1 MLRDWQAFGDLAK
14 RFAEGDVCLRVGG
27 LAGSARALA
36 VAELLQTHPRP
47 VLVIVASLADAHRFA
62 QDLKFFGAPAFEFP
76 ERELQLWKGGHHR
89 EAEAERAMIVR
100 RLTAGEPIA
109 VVVTPA
115 ALDTPL
121 PAPGEF
127 REGTLR
133 LATKDSLDRELL
145 LEALEKAG
153 YERTDTVVEVGQWS
167 ARGGIVD
174 VFSPMHPSPARLEF
188 DGDDIESI
196 RLFDPTTQRSTGSLD
211 ELLVLPLVA
220 VPETADANATRLLHY
235 LPAGAPVI
243 VDAPR
248 LLDETSEDAPG
259 RRPLAEII
267 AGRPRVELEVL
278 AAGEADVTLE
288 ALSVDP
294 YSGKFDRLVD
304 DVNRWRGEGFTV
316 RLVAADPGQAE
327 HLREILHDHD
337 LDTRVVDA
345 LESPD
350 SIAIVVGEL
359 SGGFAIP
366 AVGLVVLAETEI
378 FGARRRT
385 LRRPKYQRGA
395 ALTAFTDLAVGDL
408 VVHEDHGIGKYLGL
422 RTMRI
427 GDKDADFLL
436 LEYADGNQL
445 YVPVDRLDLVSK
457 YLGADSGA
465 ARLDRL
471 GGASWQR
478 VKESVRAAL
487 REMAE
492 ELLKLYARRSV
503 AQGHTFAG
511 DSPWQREFEAS
522 FRFEET
528 PDQLRAIKD
537 VKRDME
543 SPRPM
548 DRLVAG
554 DVGYGKTEVALR
566 AAFKAVADGTQVAVL
581 VPTTVLAQQHWST
594 FAERFTP
601 FPASVELLA
610 MTATPIPRTLYMS
623 LSGVRDMSVIET
635 PPVDRLPIETVVRR
649 FNRAIIK
656 EALERELQRGGQVFF
671 VHNRVQS
678 LPSMA
683 RFVQELVP
691 DARVIMAHGQMNERE
706 LEGAMV
712 RFIDGQADVLVSTAI
727 IESGL
732 DIPAS
737 NTIIVNRADRFG
749 LAQLYQLRGRVGRE
763 RQQAFAYLLVPAD
776 GRVDEQAQRR
786 LRALQELTEL
796 GSGFKL
802 AMRDLEIRGAGNL
815 LGAQQHGHIAAV
827 GYDLYAKLLA
837 EAVRELGGEP
847 AASSVEPVISV
858 AEEGFVPEDY
868 VPEVNQRLAFYKR
881 LAGATDDVE
890 VEDIRAELIDRF
902 GALPEPA
909 RRLLDIVRIRVAAR
923 ALHVEKIEA
932 GEGRAL
938 ITFAATTRLDPAR
951 LVHAIHD
958 SRGRLTM
965 KREFTIEA
973 SIAKGS
979 WPAVRD
985 SILRTLD
992 DLARS

>member
-14 RFAEGDVCLRVGG
+14 RFAEGDVCLRVAG
-27 LAGSARALA
+27 LAGAARALA
-36 VAELLQTHPRP
+36 VAELLHAHPRP
-47 VLVIVASLADAHRFA
+47 VVIVVASLADAHRFA

-76 ERELQLWKGGHHR
+76 EREPQLWKGGHHR

-121 PAPGEF
+121 QAPGAF

-153 YERTDTVVEVGQWS
+153 YERADTVVEVGQWS

-196 RLFDPTTQRSTGSLD
+196 RLFDPTTQRSTGTLD

-220 VPETADANATRLLHY
+220 VPETADAGATRLLQY

-243 VDAPR
+243 VHAPR
-248 LLDETSEDAPG
+248 LLDETSADPPG
-259 RRPLAEII
+259 RRPLVEII
-267 AGRPRVELEVL
+267 AGRPRVELEIL

-337 LDTRVVDA
+337 LDTRVVA
-345 LESPD
+345 GLEAPD

-359 SGGFAIP
+359 SSGFAVP

-427 GDKDADFLL
+427 SDKDADFLL
-436 LEYADGNQL
+436 LEYADNNQL

-457 YLGADSGA
+457 YLGADAGA

-503 AQGHTFAG
+503 AQGHTYQP
-511 DSPWQREFEAS
+511 DTPWQREFEAS

-528 PDQLRAIKD
+528 PDRLLGKDVEFKNLGLLIVDEEHRFGVAHKERVKQLRASVD
-537 VKRDME
+537 V
-543 SPRPM
+543 
-548 DRLVAG
+548 
-554 DVGYGKTEVALR
+554 
-566 AAFKAVADGTQVAVL
+566 
-581 VPTTVLAQQHWST
+581 
-594 FAERFTP
+594 
-601 FPASVELLA
+601 LA

-649 FNRAIIK
+649 FNRAVIK
-656 EALERELQRGGQVFF
+656 EALERELARGGQVFF

-683 RFVQELVP
+683 RFVRELVP
-691 DARVIMAHGQMNERE
+691 DARVIMAHGQMDERE

-712 RFIDGQADVLVSTAI
+712 RFVDGQADVLVSTAI
-727 IESGL
+727 VESGL

-749 LAQLYQLRGRVGRE
+749 LAQLYQLRGRRSEERRVGKE
-763 RQQAFAYLLVPAD
+763 C
-776 GRVDEQAQRR
+776 
-786 LRALQELTEL
+786 
-796 GSGFKL
+796 
-802 AMRDLEIRGAGNL
+802 
-815 LGAQQHGHIAAV
+815 
-827 GYDLYAKLLA
+827 
-837 EAVRELGGEP
+837 
-847 AASSVEPVISV
+847 
-858 AEEGFVPEDY
+858 
-868 VPEVNQRLAFYKR
+868 
-881 LAGATDDVE
+881 
-890 VEDIRAELIDRF
+890 
-902 GALPEPA
+902 
-909 RRLLDIVRIRVAAR
+909 
-923 ALHVEKIEA
+923 
-932 GEGRAL
+932 
-938 ITFAATTRLDPAR
+938 
-951 LVHAIHD
+951 
-958 SRGRLTM
+958 
-965 KREFTIEA
+965 
-973 SIAKGS
+973 
-979 WPAVRD
+979 
-985 SILRTLD
+985 
-992 DLARS
+992 

>member
-14 RFAEGDVCLRVGG
+14 RFAEGDVCLRVAG
-27 LAGSARALA
+27 LAGAARALA
-36 VAELLQTHPRP
+36 VAELLHTHPRP
-47 VLVIVASLADAHRFA
+47 VVIVVASLADAHRFA

-76 ERELQLWKGGHHR
+76 EREPQLWKGGHHR

-153 YERTDTVVEVGQWS
+153 YERVDTVVEVGQWS

-174 VFSPMHPSPARLEF
+174 VFSPMHPSPARL
-188 DGDDIESI
+188 DGD
-196 RLFDPTTQRSTGSLD
+196 T
-211 ELLVLPLVA
+211 
-220 VPETADANATRLLHY
+220 
-235 LPAGAPVI
+235 
-243 VDAPR
+243 
-248 LLDETSEDAPG
+248 
-259 RRPLAEII
+259 
-267 AGRPRVELEVL
+267 
-278 AAGEADVTLE
+278 
-288 ALSVDP
+288 
-294 YSGKFDRLVD
+294 
-304 DVNRWRGEGFTV
+304 NRWRAEGFTV

-337 LDTRVVDA
+337 LDTRVADA

-359 SGGFAIP
+359 SGGFAVP
-366 AVGLVVLAETEI
+366 AVGLVVLAETEV

-395 ALTAFTDLAVGDL
+395 ALTAFTDLAVNDL
-408 VVHEDHGIGKYLGL
+408 VVHEDHGIGQYLGL

-543 SPRPM
+543 SARPM

-601 FPASVELLA
+601 FPAKVELLSRFRSPKEQKKIVEGLKNGTVDGVIGTHRLLGKDVEFKNLGLLIVDEEHRFGVAHKERVKQLRASVDVLA

-623 LSGVRDMSVIET
+623 LSGVRDMSVIEQ
-635 PPVDRLPIETVVRR
+635 PPVD
-649 FNRAIIK
+649 
-656 EALERELQRGGQVFF
+656 G
-671 VHNRVQS
+671 
-678 LPSMA
+678 
-683 RFVQELVP
+683 
-691 DARVIMAHGQMNERE
+691 
-706 LEGAMV
+706 
-712 RFIDGQADVLVSTAI
+712 
-727 IESGL
+727 
-732 DIPAS
+732 
-737 NTIIVNRADRFG
+737 
-749 LAQLYQLRGRVGRE
+749 
-763 RQQAFAYLLVPAD
+763 
-776 GRVDEQAQRR
+776 
-786 LRALQELTEL
+786 
-796 GSGFKL
+796 
-802 AMRDLEIRGAGNL
+802 
-815 LGAQQHGHIAAV
+815 
-827 GYDLYAKLLA
+827 
-837 EAVRELGGEP
+837 
-847 AASSVEPVISV
+847 
-858 AEEGFVPEDY
+858 
-868 VPEVNQRLAFYKR
+868 
-881 LAGATDDVE
+881 
-890 VEDIRAELIDRF
+890 
-902 GALPEPA
+902 
-909 RRLLDIVRIRVAAR
+909 
-923 ALHVEKIEA
+923 
-932 GEGRAL
+932 
-938 ITFAATTRLDPAR
+938 
-951 LVHAIHD
+951 
-958 SRGRLTM
+958 
-965 KREFTIEA
+965 
-973 SIAKGS
+973 
-979 WPAVRD
+979 
-985 SILRTLD
+985 
-992 DLARS
+992 

>member
-1 MLRDWQAFGDLAK
+1 MLRNWQAFQDLAK
-14 RFAEGDVCLRVGG
+14 RFAGGDVCLRVAG

-36 VAELLQTHPRP
+36 VAELLQIHPRP
-47 VLVIVASLADAHRFA
+47 VLVIVASLADAHRLA

-76 ERELQLWKGGHHR
+76 EREPQLWKGGHPR
-89 EAEAERAMIVR
+89 EAGAAAARTVP
-100 RLTAGEPIA
+100 RLTAGEPFA
-109 VVVTPA
+109 VVGTPA

-121 PAPGEF
+121 PGPGEF

-153 YERTDTVVEVGQWS
+153 YERVDTVVEVGQWS
-167 ARGGIVD
+167 ARGGIFD

-220 VPETADANATRLLHY
+220 VPETADAGATRLLQY

-288 ALSVDP
+288 ALSVDS

-304 DVNRWRGEGFTV
+304 DANRWRAEGFTV

-327 HLREILHDHD
+327 HLREILHDH
-337 LDTRVVDA
+337 
-345 LESPD
+345 
-350 SIAIVVGEL
+350 
-359 SGGFAIP
+359 
-366 AVGLVVLAETEI
+366 
-378 FGARRRT
+378 
-385 LRRPKYQRGA
+385 
-395 ALTAFTDLAVGDL
+395 
-408 VVHEDHGIGKYLGL
+408 
-422 RTMRI
+422 
-427 GDKDADFLL
+427 
-436 LEYADGNQL
+436 
-445 YVPVDRLDLVSK
+445 VSK

-594 FAERFTP
+594 FAERFAP
-601 FPASVELLA
+601 FPAKVELLSRFRSPKEQKKIVKGLKNGTVDVVIGTHRLLGKDVEFKNLGLLIVDEEHRFGVAHKERVKQLRASVDVLA

-649 FNRAIIK
+649 FNRAVIK

-671 VHNRVQS
+671 VH
-678 LPSMA
+678 
-683 RFVQELVP
+683 
-691 DARVIMAHGQMNERE
+691 
-706 LEGAMV
+706 
-712 RFIDGQADVLVSTAI
+712 
-727 IESGL
+727 
-732 DIPAS
+732 
-737 NTIIVNRADRFG
+737 
-749 LAQLYQLRGRVGRE
+749 
-763 RQQAFAYLLVPAD
+763 
-776 GRVDEQAQRR
+776 
-786 LRALQELTEL
+786 
-796 GSGFKL
+796 K
-802 AMRDLEIRGAGNL
+802 
-815 LGAQQHGHIAAV
+815 
-827 GYDLYAKLLA
+827 
-837 EAVRELGGEP
+837 
-847 AASSVEPVISV
+847 
-858 AEEGFVPEDY
+858 
-868 VPEVNQRLAFYKR
+868 
-881 LAGATDDVE
+881 
-890 VEDIRAELIDRF
+890 
-902 GALPEPA
+902 
-909 RRLLDIVRIRVAAR
+909 
-923 ALHVEKIEA
+923 
-932 GEGRAL
+932 
-938 ITFAATTRLDPAR
+938 
-951 LVHAIHD
+951 
-958 SRGRLTM
+958 
-965 KREFTIEA
+965 
-973 SIAKGS
+973 
-979 WPAVRD
+979 
-985 SILRTLD
+985 
-992 DLARS
+992 

>member
-1 MLRDWQAFGDLAK
+1 MLRNWQAFQDLAK
-14 RFAEGDVCLRVGG
+14 RFAGGDVCLRVAG

-36 VAELLQTHPRP
+36 VAELLQIHPRP

-76 ERELQLWKGGHHR
+76 EREPQLWKGGHHR

-153 YERTDTVVEVGQWS
+153 YERVDTVVEVGQWS

-220 VPETADANATRLLHY
+220 VPETADAGATRLLQY

-288 ALSVDP
+288 ALSVDS

-304 DVNRWRGEGFTV
+304 DANRWRAEGFTV

-359 SGGFAIP
+359 SGGFAVP
-366 AVGLVVLAETEI
+366 AVGLVVLAETEV

-395 ALTAFTDLAVGDL
+395 ALTAFTDLAVNDL
-408 VVHEDHGIGKYLGL
+408 VVHEDHGIGQYLGL

-511 DSPWQREFEAS
+511 DS
-522 FRFEET
+522 
-528 PDQLRAIKD
+528 
-537 VKRDME
+537 
-543 SPRPM
+543 
-548 DRLVAG
+548 
-554 DVGYGKTEVALR
+554 
-566 AAFKAVADGTQVAVL
+566 
-581 VPTTVLAQQHWST
+581 
-594 FAERFTP
+594 
-601 FPASVELLA
+601 
-610 MTATPIPRTLYMS
+610 
-623 LSGVRDMSVIET
+623 
-635 PPVDRLPIETVVRR
+635 
-649 FNRAIIK
+649 
-656 EALERELQRGGQVFF
+656 
-671 VHNRVQS
+671 
-678 LPSMA
+678 
-683 RFVQELVP
+683 
-691 DARVIMAHGQMNERE
+691 
-706 LEGAMV
+706 
-712 RFIDGQADVLVSTAI
+712 
-727 IESGL
+727 
-732 DIPAS
+732 
-737 NTIIVNRADRFG
+737 
-749 LAQLYQLRGRVGRE
+749 
-763 RQQAFAYLLVPAD
+763 
-776 GRVDEQAQRR
+776 
-786 LRALQELTEL
+786 
-796 GSGFKL
+796 
-802 AMRDLEIRGAGNL
+802 
-815 LGAQQHGHIAAV
+815 
-827 GYDLYAKLLA
+827 
-837 EAVRELGGEP
+837 
-847 AASSVEPVISV
+847 
-858 AEEGFVPEDY
+858 
-868 VPEVNQRLAFYKR
+868 
-881 LAGATDDVE
+881 
-890 VEDIRAELIDRF
+890 
-902 GALPEPA
+902 
-909 RRLLDIVRIRVAAR
+909 
-923 ALHVEKIEA
+923 
-932 GEGRAL
+932 
-938 ITFAATTRLDPAR
+938 
-951 LVHAIHD
+951 
-958 SRGRLTM
+958 
-965 KREFTIEA
+965 
-973 SIAKGS
+973 
-979 WPAVRD
+979 
-985 SILRTLD
+985 
-992 DLARS
+992 

>member
-1 MLRDWQAFGDLAK
+1 MLRNWQAFQDLAK
-14 RFAEGDVCLRVGG
+14 RFAGGDVCLRVAG

-36 VAELLQTHPRP
+36 VAELLQIHPRP

-76 ERELQLWKGGHHR
+76 EREPQLWKGGHHR

-153 YERTDTVVEVGQWS
+153 YERADTVVEVGQWS

-220 VPETADANATRLLHY
+220 VPETADAGATRLLQY

-259 RRPLAEII
+259 RRPLVEII
-267 AGRPRVELEVL
+267 AGRPRVELEIL

-337 LDTRVVDA
+337 LDTRVVEG
-345 LESPD
+345 LEASD

-359 SGGFAIP
+359 SSGFAVP

-385 LRRPKYQRGA
+385 LRRPKYERGA
-395 ALTAFTDLAVGDL
+395 AISAFTDLAVGDL
-408 VVHEDHGIGKYLGL
+408 VVHEDHGIGRYLGL
-422 RTMRI
+422 RTMHI
-427 GDKDADFLL
+427 GDRDGDFLL
-436 LEYADGNQL
+436 LEYAENNQL
-445 YVPVDRLDLVSK
+445 YLPVDRLDLISK
-457 YLGADSGA
+457 YLGGDTDAGG

-503 AQGHTFAG
+503 ASGTSFSS
-511 DSPWQREFEAS
+511 DTPWQREFEAS

-528 PDQLRAIKD
+528 ADQLKAIED
-537 VKRDME
+537 VKRDLE
-543 SPRPM
+543 TGRPM

-566 AAFKAVADGTQVAVL
+566 AAFKAVGDGMQVAVL
-581 VPTTVLAQQHWST
+581 VPTTVLAQQHWAT
-594 FAERFTP
+594 FADRFAP
-601 FPASVELLA
+601 FPAKVELLSRFRSPKEQKA
-610 MTATPIPRTLYMS
+610 VVEGLRQGT
-623 LSGVRDMSVIET
+623 VDVVIGT
-635 PPVDRLPIETVVRR
+635 
-649 FNRAIIK
+649 
-656 EALERELQRGGQVFF
+656 
-671 VHNRVQS
+671 H
-678 LPSMA
+678 
-683 RFVQELVP
+683 
-691 DARVIMAHGQMNERE
+691 
-706 LEGAMV
+706 
-712 RFIDGQADVLVSTAI
+712 
-727 IESGL
+727 
-732 DIPAS
+732 
-737 NTIIVNRADRFG
+737 
-749 LAQLYQLRGRVGRE
+749 
-763 RQQAFAYLLVPAD
+763 
-776 GRVDEQAQRR
+776 
-786 LRALQELTEL
+786 
-796 GSGFKL
+796 
-802 AMRDLEIRGAGNL
+802 
-815 LGAQQHGHIAAV
+815 
-827 GYDLYAKLLA
+827 
-837 EAVRELGGEP
+837 
-847 AASSVEPVISV
+847 
-858 AEEGFVPEDY
+858 
-868 VPEVNQRLAFYKR
+868 
-881 LAGATDDVE
+881 
-890 VEDIRAELIDRF
+890 
-902 GALPEPA
+902 
-909 RRLLDIVRIRVAAR
+909 RLLS
-923 ALHVEKIEA
+923 K
-932 GEGRAL
+932 
-938 ITFAATTRLDPAR
+938 
-951 LVHAIHD
+951 
-958 SRGRLTM
+958 
-965 KREFTIEA
+965 
-973 SIAKGS
+973 
-979 WPAVRD
+979 
-985 SILRTLD
+985 
-992 DLARS
+992 

>member
-47 VLVIVASLADAHRFA
+47 VLVVVASLADAHRFA

-76 ERELQLWKGGHHR
+76 EREPQLWKGGHHR

-100 RLTAGEPIA
+100 QLTAGEPIA

-115 ALDTPL
+115 ALDTSL

-153 YERTDTVVEVGQWS
+153 YERVDTVVEVGQWS

-220 VPETADANATRLLHY
+220 VPETADANATRLLQY

-267 AGRPRVELEVL
+267 ADRPRVELEVL
-278 AAGEADVTLE
+278 AAGESDVTLE
-288 ALSVDP
+288 ALSVDS

-304 DVNRWRGEGFTV
+304 DANRWRAEGFTV

-345 LESPD
+345 LDSPD

-359 SGGFAIP
+359 SGGFAVP
-366 AVGLVVLAETEI
+366 AVGLVVLAETEV
-378 FGARRRT
+378 FGAR
-385 LRRPKYQRGA
+385 
-395 ALTAFTDLAVGDL
+395 
-408 VVHEDHGIGKYLGL
+408 L

-601 FPASVELLA
+601 FPAKVELLSRFRSPKEQKKIVEGLKNGTVDVVIGTHRLLGKDVEFKNLGLLIVDEEHRFGVAHKERVKQLRASVDVLA

-649 FNRAIIK
+649 FNRAVIK
-656 EALERELQRGGQVFF
+656 EALERELARGGQVFF

-683 RFVQELVP
+683 RFVQDLVP

-727 IESGL
+727 VESGL

-827 GYDLYAKLLA
+827 GYDLYSKLLA
-837 EAVRELGGEP
+837 EAVREL
-847 AASSVEPVISV
+847 A
-858 AEEGFVPEDY
+858 
-868 VPEVNQRLAFYKR
+868 
-881 LAGATDDVE
+881 
-890 VEDIRAELIDRF
+890 
-902 GALPEPA
+902 
-909 RRLLDIVRIRVAAR
+909 
-923 ALHVEKIEA
+923 
-932 GEGRAL
+932 
-938 ITFAATTRLDPAR
+938 
-951 LVHAIHD
+951 
-958 SRGRLTM
+958 
-965 KREFTIEA
+965 
-973 SIAKGS
+973 
-979 WPAVRD
+979 
-985 SILRTLD
+985 
-992 DLARS
+992 